1 MNISL
6 NLNDWHSV
14 EQWLDAQ
21 TALTIPPSYLERAT
35 KPEYPR
41 DAFSLG
47 QLASKAWLLD
57 NADAIHT
64 GRSDITVAVL
74 GCWIGA
80 LIQPLTALTPRI
92 RRIYGFDMD
101 PSAVELSERFN
112 QRLVQDEWRYKG
124 VVADVS
130 LLETRLMEFETGGE
144 LISVKPDVI
153 INTSCEHM
161 GTEWFETADS
171 DQLIIMQ
178 TNNSPDFEGHIN
190 PCDSVKHMQERYPL
204 GECLLAGKLE
214 LPVYTRFM
222 QIGRK

>member
-6 NLNDWHSV
+6 KLSDWHSV

-35 KPEYPR
+35 KPQYPR

-47 QLASKAWLLD
+47 QLASKAWLLE
-57 NADAIHT
+57 NADTVHT
-64 GRSDITVAVL
+64 GSSKLTVALL

-80 LIQPLTALTPRI
+80 LVEPLCALTPRI
-92 RRIYGFDMD
+92 QRVYGFDVD
-101 PSAVELSERFN
+101 PAVVELSEQFN
-112 QRLVQDEWRYKG
+112 QRLVQDSWRYKG

-130 LLETRLMEFETGGE
+130 LLETHQMEFETGGE
-144 LISVKPDVI
+144 LISVKPEVV

-178 TNNSPDFEGHIN
+178 TNNSPDFEGHVN
-190 PCDSVKHMQERYPL
+190 TCASVGEMRERYPL
-204 GECLLAGKLE
+204 RECLLAGSLE

-222 QIGRK
+222 QIGYK

>member
-6 NLNDWHSV
+6 NLSDWHSV

-47 QLASKAWLLD
+47 QLASKAWLLE

-64 GRSDITVAVL
+64 GRNQLTVAVL

-80 LIQPLTALTPRI
+80 LIQPLTMLTPRI
-92 RRIYGFDMD
+92 QRIYGFDVD
-101 PSAVELSERFN
+101 PSSVELSERFN
-112 QRLVQDEWRYKG
+112 QRLVQDGWRYKG

-130 LLETRLMEFETGGE
+130 LLETRQMEFETGGE
-144 LISVKPDVI
+144 LISVKPDVV

-161 GTEWFETADS
+161 GTEWFETADP

-178 TNNSPDFEGHIN
+178 TNNSPDFDGHIN
-190 PCDSVKHMQERYPL
+190 PCESVKQMQERYPL
-204 GECLLAGKLE
+204 RECLLAGKLE

-222 QIGRK
+222 QIGYK